1 MNLNLFI
8 REVSMKGMI
17 LLFAI
22 LFGYA
27 QISLAQSGL
36 TPEQVSKINSVGSVY
51 LSPDGNTAAYTVLVP
66 ADPFENNAP
75 ASSHLYLMDVETGD
89 TKPFITGRS
98 VSGVAF
104 RPNHNSITYLD
115 KQDGDETRSIYEIS
129 LEGGEAQKL
138 YSFETNITGYEWA
151 KDGNHIVFRAT
162 QPKESTSSQL
172 PYQPEIYEEN
182 LTQTWAY
189 IQNVSQEGHMP
200 HRIPVEGTISAASW
214 SPGQSKIAVAA
225 APTPLVD
232 DTFMAQR
239 VYIVDHQSREIQAEV
254 DHVGKLGAFKW
265 SPDGNKIAMIAG
277 ADINDPI
284 DGRLKMVDPEDGSA
298 TLLQKDFEGM
308 FEQVEWVDNNTLR
321 YLASKGVWSEFGSIR
336 SDGSQM
342 DAIIPTGG
350 PILKAFAFADNGTH
364 VFDVSTPSHPD
375 ELYLMKNGESSPK
388 RITNS
393 NPWLDDVALGKQE
406 VVTYTTND
414 GFEIEGL
421 LIYPVNYQEGTRYP
435 LINVIHGGPEAHY
448 DNGWLTSYSM
458 TGQMGAAEDFAVF
471 YPNYRGSTGRG
482 LEFAMSS
489 QGDLAGAEFDDIV
502 EGVDHLIA
510 EGIADEDKVGVTGGS
525 YGGYATAW
533 MSTKYSHRF
542 AAGVMFVGISNN
554 LSKWGTSDIPEELY
568 HVHARKRIW
577 DDYQD
582 YLERSPIYHVDN
594 AKTPLLIM
602 HGKEDTRV
610 DPGQSYELYRHIKT
624 RTDTPVRLVLY
635 PGEGHGNRNATAQ
648 YDYSLRSMR
657 WFNQYLKG
665 QETER
670 PDSELNIESGS
681 IQN

>member
-1 MNLNLFI
+1 MYRYRDLFI
-8 REVSMKGMI
+8 RGAVVFI
-17 LLFAI
+17 ALF
-22 LFGYA
+22 LCFA
-27 QISLAQSGL
+27 QTGLAQSGL
-36 TPEQVSKINSVGSVY
+36 TPEQVSKIKSVGSVY

-66 ADPFENNAP
+66 ADPLKSNAP
-75 ASSHLYLMDVETGD
+75 ASAHLYLLDVTTGK
-89 TKPFITGRS
+89 TVPFITGRS
-98 VSGVAF
+98 VSGIAF

-115 KQDGDETRSIYEIS
+115 RQEGDNTRSIYEIS
-129 LEGGEAQKL
+129 LDGGEAQKL
-138 YSFETNITGYEWA
+138 YSFETNISGYEWA
-151 KDGNHIVFRAT
+151 NDGNHILFRAT
-162 QPKESTSSQL
+162 QPKEHAASPL

-189 IQNVSQEGHMP
+189 IQNVSREGHMP
-200 HRIPVEGTISAASW
+200 HRIPVEGSVSAATW
-214 SPGQSKIAVAA
+214 SPDQSRIAVAA
-225 APTPLVD
+225 APSPLVD
-232 DTFMAQR
+232 DFYMAQR
-239 VYIVDHQSREIQAEV
+239 VYVIDHRTREVQAEV

-265 SPDGNKIAMIAG
+265 SPDGSKLALIG
-277 ADINDPI
+277 AANINDPI
-284 DGRLKMVDPEDGSA
+284 DGRLKIVNTENGST
-298 TLLQKDFEGM
+298 TLLRKEFKGT
-308 FEQVEWVDNNTLR
+308 FEQVEWIDNNTLH
-321 YLASKGVWSEFGSIR
+321 YLASKGVWSEFGSIS
-336 SDGSQM
+336 SDGSRM
-342 DAIIPTGG
+342 NVIIPTGG
-350 PILKAFAFADNGTH
+350 PILKSFARASNGTI
-364 VFDVSTPSHPD
+364 VFDVSTPHHPD
-375 ELYLMKNGESSPK
+375 ELYLMEKGSKSPT

-393 NPWLDDVALGKQE
+393 NPWLDEVELGSQE
-406 VVTYTTND
+406 VITYTTKD
-414 GFEIEGL
+414 GTEIEGL
-421 LIYPVNYQEGTRYP
+421 LIYPINYQEGTRYP

-458 TGQMGAAEDFAVF
+458 AGQMGAADGFAVF

-489 QGDLAGAEFDDIV
+489 QKDLAGAEFDDIV
-502 EGVDHLIA
+502 EGVDHLI
-510 EGIADEDKVGVTGGS
+510 EKGIVDEDKVGVTGGS

-533 MSTKYSHRF
+533 MSTRYSHRF

-624 RTDTPVRLVLY
+624 RTNTPVRLVLY

-665 QETER
+665 QESER

-681 IQN
+681 IQNQE

>member
-1 MNLNLFI
+1 MRSLIFFI
-8 REVSMKGMI
+8 AIMFVFPGTGFAQNGM
-17 LLFAI
+17 
-22 LFGYA
+22 
-27 QISLAQSGL
+27 
-36 TPEQVSKINSVGSVY
+36 TPEDVSKIKSVGSVY

-66 ADPFENNAP
+66 ADPFKENTP
-75 ASSHLYLMDVETGD
+75 ASAHLYLLDVESGT
-89 TKPFITGRS
+89 TKAFITGRS
-98 VSGVAF
+98 VSGIAF
-104 RPNHNSITYLD
+104 RPNQNSITYLD
-115 KQDGDETRSIYEIS
+115 RQDGDDTRSIYEIS
-129 LEGGEAQKL
+129 LNGGEAQKL
-138 YSFETNITGYEWA
+138 YSFETNIAGYDWA
-151 KDGNHIVFRAT
+151 TDGNHIVFRAS
-162 QPKESTSSQL
+162 QPLESSSSPL
-172 PYQPEIYEEN
+172 PYQPDIYEEN
-182 LTQTWAY
+182 LTDTWAY
-189 IQNVSQEGHMP
+189 IQNVASEGHMP
-200 HRIPVEGTISAASW
+200 HRIPIEGTVYSALW
-214 SPGQSKIAVAA
+214 SPDQSKIAVAV

-232 DTFMAQR
+232 DSFMAQKI
-239 VYIVDHQSREIQAEV
+239 YIVDHRTREIEAEV
-254 DHVGKLGAFKW
+254 DHTGKLGSFKW
-265 SPDGNKIAMIAG
+265 SPNGDKIALIA
-277 ADINDPI
+277 AANINDPI
-284 DGRLKMVDPEDGSA
+284 AGRLKMINPKDGSA
-298 TLLQKDFEGM
+298 SLLKKDFEGM
-308 FEQVEWVDNNTLR
+308 FEQIEWANNSTLH

-342 DAIIPTGG
+342 NAMIPTGG
-350 PILKAFAFADNGTH
+350 PILKGFAYAANGTH
-364 VFDVSTPSHPD
+364 VFDASTSTHPD
-375 ELYLMKNGESSPK
+375 ELYLMKKEENNPE
-388 RITNS
+388 RVTNS
-393 NPWLDDVALGKQE
+393 NPWLDEIELGKQQ
-406 VVTYTTND
+406 VVTYTTKD

-448 DNGWLTSYSM
+448 DNGWLTGYSM
-458 TGQMGAAEDFAVF
+458 AGQMGAADGFAVF

-510 EGIADEDKVGVTGGS
+510 EGIADESKVGVTGGS

-533 MSTKYSHRF
+533 LSTKYSDRF

-577 DDYQD
+577 ENYQD

-665 QETER
+665 ERER
-670 PDSELNIESGS
+670 PDSELNIESAD

>member
-1 MNLNLFI
+1 MNRFSTGIPIRPMIFFI
-8 REVSMKGMI
+8 
-17 LLFAI
+17 AI
-22 LFGYA
+22 MFGFTQTGIA
-27 QISLAQSGL
+27 QNGL
-36 TPEQVSKINSVGSVY
+36 TPTQVSQIKSVGSVY

-66 ADPFENNAP
+66 ADPFKNNAP
-75 ASSHLYLMDVETGD
+75 ASAHLYLLDSQTGS

-115 KQDGDETRSIYEIS
+115 KQDGDNTRSIYEIS
-129 LEGGEAQKL
+129 LDGGEAQKL
-138 YSFETNITGYEWA
+138 YSFKTNIIGYEWA
-151 KDGNHIVFRAT
+151 ADGNHIVFRAAE
-162 QPKESTSSQL
+162 PKESGDSPL

-182 LTQTWAY
+182 LTNTWAY
-189 IQNVSQEGHMP
+189 IQNIAREDHNP
-200 HRIPVEGTISAASW
+200 DRIPVAGTVYTARW
-214 SPGQSKIAVAA
+214 SPDQTKIAVAA

-232 DTFMAQR
+232 DSFMAQT
-239 VYIVDHQSREIQAEV
+239 VYIIDHKTREILTEV
-254 DHVGKLGAFKW
+254 DHTGKLGQFTW
-265 SPDGNKIAMIAG
+265 SPDGKKIAMIAA

-284 DGRLKMVDPEDGSA
+284 AGRLKMINPENGSA
-298 TLLQKDFEGM
+298 TLLQKDFKGM
-308 FEQVEWVDNNTLR
+308 FEQIEWTDDNTLH

-336 SDGSQM
+336 SDGSRM
-342 DAIIPTGG
+342 NVIIPTGG
-350 PILKAFAFADNGTH
+350 PILKAFAHASNGTH
-364 VFDVSTPSHPD
+364 VFDVSTPTHPD
-375 ELYLMKNGESSPK
+375 ELYLMKKGQKSPK

-393 NPWLDDVALGKQE
+393 NPWLDEVELGKQE
-406 VVTYTTND
+406 VITYTTKD

-421 LIYPVNYQEGTRYP
+421 LIYPVDYQEGTQYP

-458 TGQMGAAEDFAVF
+458 AGQMGAADGFAVF

-482 LEFAMSS
+482 IQFAMSS

-502 EGVDHLIA
+502 EGVDYLIDK
-510 EGIADEDKVGVTGGS
+510 GIADPSKVGVTGGS
-525 YGGYATAW
+525 YGGYATGW
-533 MSTKYSHRF
+533 LSTKYSDRF

-577 DDYQD
+577 EDYQD

-665 QETER
+665 EEATR
-670 PDSELNIESGS
+670 PDSELEIEEMR
-681 IQN
+681 IDN